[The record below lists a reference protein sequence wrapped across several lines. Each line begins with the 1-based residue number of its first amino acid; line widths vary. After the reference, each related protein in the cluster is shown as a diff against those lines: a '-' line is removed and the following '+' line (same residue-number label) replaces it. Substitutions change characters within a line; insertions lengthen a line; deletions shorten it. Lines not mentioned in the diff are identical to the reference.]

1 MEMKIIDV
9 WYEKPRD
16 WLHTAGV
23 VFYAPYKYP
32 VISLALWIAL
42 MAIAI
47 LMIAS
52 T

>member
-1 MEMKIIDV
+1 MKIIDV

-23 VFYAPYKYP
+23 VFYAPYKNP
-32 VISLALWIAL
+32 VIYLALWIAL
-42 MAIAI
+42 MAMAI